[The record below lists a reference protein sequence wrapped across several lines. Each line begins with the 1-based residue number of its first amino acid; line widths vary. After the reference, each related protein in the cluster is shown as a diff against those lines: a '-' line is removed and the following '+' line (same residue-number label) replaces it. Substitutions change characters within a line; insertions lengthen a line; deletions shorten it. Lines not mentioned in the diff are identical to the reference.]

1 MVHPCPSH
9 GNVLMYSIS
18 SKILKRFPLNLVR
31 FSKNPYL
38 IFSPKLHRLLFCRNC
53 HTLNQNYLTNCF
65 NTVHNVNDIKRLFT
79 TQSNPDPNNPTKSLS
94 NKLNKEVDDTK
105 DELKSERKEEL
116 KDNSETEKRREKIF
130 NLSDFKKSYNKDKN
144 DDDSKDDPKSKYY
157 RFFDLSTLFVV
168 GLGLIILL
176 ELVDTNVL
184 INEITFQEFISKYF
198 IKGYVDRIQVVNKDF
213 CRCYISDLSPI
224 KTPKYITF
232 RLGTID
238 SFEQKIDDIQVKL
251 ASMGLHPQNYIPI
264 HYVNEVNLLAE
275 FKKTTPF
282 LLVMLLTAIGLRKI
296 SIKGPPNM
304 DRFLK
309 LGKATPLEGKDLK
322 VNVKFSD
329 VAGMREAKYEISE
342 FVDFLRSPKT
352 YESYG
357 AKIPKGVLLCGPPG
371 TGKTL
376 LAKAVAGEANVPFYS
391 MSGSDFIEVFVGI
404 GPSRVRD
411 LFDKARKNAPSII
424 FIDEIDAIGRK
435 RSKTGFTAGSSD
447 ERENTL
453 NQLLVEMDGF
463 KSTSGVIVLAG
474 TNRADILDP
483 ALTRPGRFDRTVNIS
498 RPDLEE
504 RYEIFKV
511 HLRPIKINP
520 KSVNQS
526 VTTDTPGDS
535 NVDKTVE
542 TVTTDN
548 TKDNPADNPVNNT
561 ADNTVDNP
569 VNNTVDNPVNNTVDN
584 PVNNTVDNTADNPV
598 NNPVNNSVDNTVNSS
613 DVVDVFARK
622 LAALTPNFVGA
633 EIANVCNEAAIQ
645 AARRKSSNGV
655 EMVDFDNA
663 IERVMAGMKK
673 SGDILTPQQKLAV
686 AYHEV
691 GHALVGWF
699 LEHADPVLKVSIVPR
714 SSGALGFAQQMPDDS
729 MLFTRDALLD
739 KIAVILGGRAA
750 EDIFIGKITTGATD
764 DLSKVTKM
772 CYAFVSQWGMNKEL
786 GLVSFQRD
794 NTDDPNFYRNY
805 SETTAQLIDQQV
817 RTIIEDQYLRV
828 KNMLLGK
835 AELVHK
841 LSKLLY
847 DKETITYH
855 DIVQCVGEREFPMK
869 DRYKP
874 YIQTNKDN

>member
-1 MVHPCPSH
+1 MVHPCASH
-9 GNVLMYSIS
+9 CNVLVYSIS
-18 SKILKRFPLNLVR
+18 SRFLKCFPLSLVR
-31 FSKNPYL
+31 FSKNHPVN
-38 IFSPKLHRLLFCRNC
+38 FSPKLHRLLFCRNC
-53 HTLNQNYLTNCF
+53 HTLLNRKFITNNSYTINNF
-65 NTVHNVNDIKRLFT
+65 NFT
-79 TQSNPDPNNPTKSLS
+79 KGEFSTQSSSNTNKTTDPNKQLNDQ
-94 NKLNKEVDDTK
+94 NKESDDGNKNFKNEVKEEVKNEVKEDRK
-105 DELKSERKEEL
+105 DEKIKG
-116 KDNSETEKRREKIF
+116 EKVF
-130 NLSDFKKSYNKDKN
+130 NLSDFKKSYEKDKN
-144 DDDSKDDPKSKYY
+144 DEEFKEEPKSRFW
-157 RFFDLSTLFVV
+157 RFFDPSTMFAV
-168 GLGLIILL
+168 GLGAIMVL
-176 ELVDTNVL
+176 ELIDTGVL
-184 INEITFQEFISKYF
+184 KNEITFQEFLSKYF

-213 CRCYISDLSPI
+213 CRCYLSDLSPI
-224 KTPKYITF
+224 KTPKFVSF
-232 RLGTID
+232 RLGSID
-238 SFEQKIDDIQVKL
+238 AFEQKIDDIQG
-251 ASMGLHPQNYIPI
+251 SMGLHPQNYIPI
-264 HYVNEVNLLAE
+264 HYVNEVNFLAEVKKITPFVLVTLLLAMG
-275 FKKTTPF
+275 
-282 LLVMLLTAIGLRKI
+282 VRKI
-296 SIKGPPNM
+296 SVKSSSGM

-309 LGKATPLEGKDLK
+309 MGKASPLEGRDVK
-322 VNVKFSD
+322 VNVKFED
-329 VAGMREAKYEISE
+329 VAGMREAKCEITE

-357 AKIPKGVLLCGPPG
+357 AKIPKGVLLCGAPG

-391 MSGSDFIEVFVGI
+391 MSGSDFIEVFVGV

-411 LFDKARKNAPSII
+411 LFEKARKNAPSIV

-435 RSKTGFTAGSSD
+435 RSKSGFNAGSND

-463 KSTSGVIVLAG
+463 KSSSGVIVLAG

-511 HLRPIKINP
+511 HLKPIKINTSSP
-520 KSVNQS
+520 VGSDK
-526 VTTDTPGDS
+526 TAE
-535 NVDKTVE
+535 NVDKNAEKNKVMDE
-542 TVTTDN
+542 
-548 TKDNPADNPVNNT
+548 
-561 ADNTVDNP
+561 
-569 VNNTVDNPVNNTVDN
+569 
-584 PVNNTVDNTADNPV
+584 
-598 NNPVNNSVDNTVNSS
+598 
-613 DVVDVFARK
+613 FARK

-645 AARRKSSNGV
+645 AARRKSANGV

-699 LEHADPVLKVSIVPR
+699 LENADPVLKVSIIPR
-714 SSGALGFAQQMPDDS
+714 SSGALGFNQQMPDDS

-772 CYAFVSQWGMNKEL
+772 CYAFVSQWGMNKEI

-794 NTDDPNFYRNY
+794 NTDDPYFYRNY
-805 SETTAQLIDQQV
+805 SENTAQLIDQQV

-828 KNMLLGK
+828 KKMLLGK

-847 DKETITYH
+847 DKETITYQ
-855 DIVQCVGEREFPMK
+855 DIVQCVGEREFPIK
-869 DRYKP
+869 DKYKP
-874 YIQTNKDN
+874 YIEVNCNDNVKND